1 MIQSLV
7 ITLREGVE
15 AALVIGIAIAYL
27 TKSGRG
33 YLIGR
38 VFWALGAAVLASIV
52 AAIALQRITFNQE
65 AYEGYVLLAAAFFV
79 GTMVIW
85 MQRTARGMKR
95 HIEGRL
101 ESISSEEK
109 SSGLGIFLFVFL
121 MVFREG
127 AETVLLL
134 SAVSLNTD
142 DLLNFIGGATGLAL
156 AVAFGI
162 VFVRGTVRLDLR
174 KFFQVTTVILVF
186 VVLQLT
192 ITGMHELS
200 EGGILPSSQR
210 EMALVGPIVSNDIF
224 FVVAILALAAL
235 MVLFDWR
242 SRQSLALAAG
252 APAAESLS
260 DAERRQA
267 LYRARREKL
276 WTAAVCGS
284 SFVFIVLMTAE
295 FIYAKSQTALS
306 PAQAVT
312 ADGGMIRIPV
322 ESVSD
327 GNLHRFSYS
336 TGDTSVRFIV
346 VRTGDRLATAID
358 ACEIC
363 GSQGYYQN
371 GPEVFCRNCAAAI
384 YTPTIGVAGGCNPIP
399 LPSVDSGT
407 ELVIQVSDLMGQTG
421 RFPASE

>member
-33 YLIGR
+33 SLIGR

-109 SSGLGIFLFVFL
+109 SSGLGVFLFVFL

-174 KFFQVTTVILVF
+174 KFFQITTVILMF

-210 EMALVGPIVSNDIF
+210 EMALVGPIVSNDVF
-224 FVVAILALAAL
+224 FVIAIIALAAL

-242 SRQSLALAAG
+242 SRQAL
-252 APAAESLS
+252 APAAEPLS

-284 SFVFIVLMTAE
+284 SFVFIVLLTAE

-336 TGDTSVRFIV
+336 TGDASVRFIV
-346 VRTGDRLATAID
+346 VRTGSRLATAID

-371 GPEVFCRNCAAAI
+371 GPEMFCRNCAAAI

-421 RFPASE
+421 RFPPSE

>member
-33 YLIGR
+33 NLVGR

-52 AAIALQRITFNQE
+52 AAIVLQRITFNQE

-101 ESISSEEK
+101 ESMSSAEK
-109 SSGLGIFLFVFL
+109 STGLGVFLFVFL

-127 AETVLLL
+127 AEMVLLL

-142 DLLNFIGGATGLAL
+142 DLLNFFGAAIGLAL

-162 VFVRGTVRLDLR
+162 IFVRGTVRLDLR

-192 ITGMHELS
+192 ITGFHELS
-200 EGGILPSSQR
+200 EGGVLPSSQR
-210 EMALVGPIVSNDIF
+210 EMAIVGPIVSNDIF
-224 FVVAILALAAL
+224 FVVAIMALAAL

-242 SRQSLALAAG
+242 SRQALAPTAT
-252 APAAESLS
+252 SLS

-267 LYRARREKL
+267 LYRSRREKL

-312 ADGGMIRIPV
+312 AEGGVIRIPV

-336 TGDTSVRFIV
+336 TGDASVRFIV
-346 VRTGDRLATAID
+346 VRTGGRLATAID

-371 GPEVFCRNCAAAI
+371 GPEIFCRNCAAAI
-384 YTPTIGVAGGCNPIP
+384 YTPTIGVTGGCNPIP
-399 LPSVDSGT
+399 LPAVDSGT

-421 RFPASE
+421 RFSTGG

>member
-27 TKSGRG
+27 SKSGRG
-33 YLIGR
+33 SLIGR

-52 AAIALQRITFNQE
+52 AAILLQRITFNQE

-85 MQRTARGMKR
+85 MQRTARGIKR

-101 ESISSEEK
+101 ESISSDVK
-109 SSGLGIFLFVFL
+109 FSGLGVFLFVFL

-127 AETVLLL
+127 AEMVLLL

-142 DLLNFIGGATGLAL
+142 DLLNFFGAATGLAL
-156 AVAFGI
+156 AVVFGI

-174 KFFQVTTVILVF
+174 KFFQVTTVILVS
-186 VVLQLT
+186 VVLQLV
-192 ITGMHELS
+192 ITGLHELS
-200 EGGILPSSQR
+200 EGGVLPSSQR
-210 EMALVGPIVSNDIF
+210 EMAIVGPIVSHDIF
-224 FVVAILALAAL
+224 FVVAIVALAAL

-242 SRQSLALAAG
+242 SRQAL
-252 APAAESLS
+252 APAAATAAGS
-260 DAERRQA
+260 DAERRRE

-284 SFVFIVLMTAE
+284 SFLFIVLLTAE
-295 FIYAKSQTALS
+295 FIYAKGLTALS
-306 PAQAVT
+306 PAQSVT
-312 ADGGMIRIPV
+312 ADGGVIRIAV

-327 GNLHRFSYS
+327 GNLHRFSYN
-336 TGDTSVRFIV
+336 TGDASVRFIV
-346 VRTGDRLATAID
+346 VRTGGRLATAMD

-363 GSQGYYQN
+363 GSQGYYQS
-371 GPEVFCRNCAAAI
+371 GPEIFCRNCSAAI
-384 YTPTIGVAGGCNPIP
+384 YTPTIGVTGGCNPIP
-399 LPSVDSGT
+399 LPAMDSGT
-407 ELVIQVSDLMGQTG
+407 ELVIQVSDLVGQAG
-421 RFPASE
+421 RFPPGE

>member
-1 MIQSLV
+1 
-7 ITLREGVE
+7 
-15 AALVIGIAIAYL
+15 
-27 TKSGRG
+27 
-33 YLIGR
+33 
-38 VFWALGAAVLASIV
+38 
-52 AAIALQRITFNQE
+52 E
-65 AYEGYVLLAAAFFV
+65 AYEGYVLLTAAFFV
-79 GTMVIW
+79 ATMIYW
-85 MQRTARGMKR
+85 MQRTAKGIKR

-101 ESISSEEK
+101 ESISAEEV
-109 SSGLGIFLFVFL
+109 SSGLGVFLFVFL

-127 AETVLLL
+127 AETVLLS

-142 DLLNFIGGATGLAL
+142 DLLNFIGAAVGLAL
-156 AVAFGI
+156 AVVFGV
-162 VFVRGTVRLDLR
+162 VFIRGTVRLDLR

-192 ITGMHELS
+192 ITGFHELS
-200 EGGILPSSQR
+200 EGGVLPSSQR
-210 EMALVGPIVSNDIF
+210 EMAIVGPIVSNDIF
-224 FVVAILALAAL
+224 FVVAIIALAAL

-242 SRQSLALAAG
+242 SRQSLAVAG

-284 SFVFIVLMTAE
+284 SFVFIVLLTAE
-295 FIYAKSQTALS
+295 FIYAKSRTALS

-312 ADGGMIRIPV
+312 ADGGVIRIPV

-336 TGDTSVRFIV
+336 TGDASVRFIV
-346 VRTGDRLATAID
+346 VRTAGRLATAID

-371 GPEVFCRNCAAAI
+371 GPEIFCRNCAAAI

-399 LPSVDSGT
+399 LPAVDSGT
-407 ELVIQVSDLMGQTG
+407 ELMIQVSDLMGQTR
-421 RFPASE
+421 RFPAGG

>member
-33 YLIGR
+33 YLVGR

-52 AAIALQRITFNQE
+52 AAIMLQRITFNQE

-101 ESISSEEK
+101 ESMSSAEK
-109 SSGLGIFLFVFL
+109 STGLGVFLFVFL

-127 AETVLLL
+127 AEMVLLL

-142 DLLNFIGGATGLAL
+142 DLLNFLGATTGLAL

-162 VFVRGTVRLDLR
+162 IFVRGTVRLDLR

-192 ITGMHELS
+192 ITGFHELS
-200 EGGILPSSQR
+200 EGGVLPSSQR
-210 EMALVGPIVSNDIF
+210 EMAIVGPIVSNDIF
-224 FVVAILALAAL
+224 FVVAIMALAAL

-242 SRQSLALAAG
+242 SRQAL
-252 APAAESLS
+252 APAAGSLS
-260 DAERRQA
+260 DADRRQE

-312 ADGGMIRIPV
+312 AEGGVIRIPV

-336 TGDTSVRFIV
+336 TGDASVRFIV
-346 VRTGDRLATAID
+346 VRTGGRLATAID

-371 GPEVFCRNCAAAI
+371 GPEIFCRNCAAAI
-384 YTPTIGVAGGCNPIP
+384 YTPTIGVTGGCNPIP
-399 LPSVDSGT
+399 LPAVDSGT

-421 RFPASE
+421 RFSPGG

>member
-33 YLIGR
+33 NLVGR

-52 AAIALQRITFNQE
+52 AAIMLQRITFNQE

-101 ESISSEEK
+101 ESMSSAEK
-109 SSGLGIFLFVFL
+109 STGLGVFLFVFL

-127 AETVLLL
+127 AEMVLLL

-142 DLLNFIGGATGLAL
+142 DLLNFFGATTGLAL

-162 VFVRGTVRLDLR
+162 IFVRGTVRLDLR

-192 ITGMHELS
+192 ITGFHELS
-200 EGGILPSSQR
+200 EGGVLPSSQR

-224 FVVAILALAAL
+224 FVVAIMALAAL

-242 SRQSLALAAG
+242 SRQALAPTAT
-252 APAAESLS
+252 SLS

-267 LYRARREKL
+267 LYRSRREKL

-312 ADGGMIRIPV
+312 AEGGVIRIPV

-336 TGDTSVRFIV
+336 TGDASVRFIV
-346 VRTGDRLATAID
+346 VRTGGRLATAID

-371 GPEVFCRNCAAAI
+371 GPEIFCRNCAAAI
-384 YTPTIGVAGGCNPIP
+384 YTPTIGVTGGCNPIP
-399 LPSVDSGT
+399 LPAVDSGT

-421 RFPASE
+421 RFSPGG

>member
-27 TKSGRG
+27 NKSGRG
-33 YLIGR
+33 YLVGR
-38 VFWALGAAVLASIV
+38 VFWALGAAVLASI
-52 AAIALQRITFNQE
+52 IASIVLQRVTFNQE

-85 MQRTARGMKR
+85 MQHTARGMKR

-101 ESISSEEK
+101 ESISSDAK
-109 SSGLGIFLFVFL
+109 ASGLGVFLFVFL

-127 AETVLLL
+127 AEMVLLL

-142 DLLNFIGGATGLAL
+142 DLLNFLGAATGLAL

-162 VFVRGTVRLDLR
+162 IFVRGTVRLDLR
-174 KFFQVTTVILVF
+174 KFFQVTTVILIF

-192 ITGMHELS
+192 ITGLHELS
-200 EGGILPSSQR
+200 EGGVLPSSQR
-210 EMALVGPIVSNDIF
+210 EMAIVGPIVSNDIF
-224 FVVAILALAAL
+224 FVVAIIALAAL

-242 SRQSLALAAG
+242 SRQAL
-252 APAAESLS
+252 APAAGSLS

-267 LYRARREKL
+267 LYRSRREKL

-306 PAQAVT
+306 PAPAVT
-312 ADGGMIRIPV
+312 ADAGVIRIPA

-336 TGDTSVRFIV
+336 TGDASVRFIV
-346 VRTGDRLATAID
+346 VRTAGRLATAID

-371 GPEVFCRNCAAAI
+371 GPEIFCRNCSAAI
-384 YTPTIGVAGGCNPIP
+384 YTPTIGVTGGCNPIP

-407 ELVIQVSDLMGQTG
+407 ELLIQVSDLLGEAR
-421 RFPASE
+421 RFPPGE

>member
-33 YLIGR
+33 NLVGR

-52 AAIALQRITFNQE
+52 AAIVLQRITFNQE

-101 ESISSEEK
+101 ESMSSAEK
-109 SSGLGIFLFVFL
+109 STGLGVFLFVFL

-127 AETVLLL
+127 AEMVLLL
-134 SAVSLNTD
+134 SAVSLNTA
-142 DLLNFIGGATGLAL
+142 DLLNFFGAATGLAL

-162 VFVRGTVRLDLR
+162 IFVRGTVRLDLR

-192 ITGMHELS
+192 ITGLHELS
-200 EGGILPSSQR
+200 EGGVLPSSQR
-210 EMALVGPIVSNDIF
+210 EMAMVGPIVSNDIF
-224 FVVAILALAAL
+224 FVVAIIALAAL

-242 SRQSLALAAG
+242 SRQAL
-252 APAAESLS
+252 APAAGSLS
-260 DAERRQA
+260 DADRRQE

-295 FIYAKSQTALS
+295 FIYAKNQTALS
-306 PAQAVT
+306 PAQPVT
-312 ADGGMIRIPV
+312 ADAGVIRIPV

-336 TGDTSVRFIV
+336 TGDASVRFIV
-346 VRTGDRLATAID
+346 VRTGGRLATALD

-371 GPEVFCRNCAAAI
+371 GPEIFCRNCAAAI
-384 YTPTIGVAGGCNPIP
+384 YTPTIGVTGGCNPIP
-399 LPSVDSGT
+399 LPAVDSGT

-421 RFPASE
+421 RFSTGG